1 MCKPTKK
8 NISKEDNTNS
18 LFTSKLQTL
27 HLETTEGEIDLS
39 SRISESVKRSSG
51 ENNQLNKLQ
60 EEYEQLS
67 KSLKKMEAEL
77 ESKKEQSKKLE
88 KEVNILKHMFI
99 ANQLDIDEFSKALSK
114 VPAE

>member
-8 NISKEDNTNS
+8 NVSKEDNTNS

-27 HLETTEGEIDLS
+27 HLETTEGQIDLS
-39 SRISESVKRSSG
+39 SRISESVKRSSR
-51 ENNQLNKLQ
+51 ENTQLNKLQ
-60 EEYEQLS
+60 EEYERLS
-67 KSLKKMEAEL
+67 KSLEAMQAEL
-77 ESKKEQSKKLE
+77 AGKKEQTKKLE

-99 ANQLDIDEFSKALSK
+99 ANQLDIDEFNKALNK